1 MTSRDTDR
9 LLFLQAARR
18 ELLRLRKLFYRVFMS
33 QRTAAMGSDPAYGRE
48 RMGQRHEAYDLLVGI
63 QRGLRMTRDLISPLD
78 APLGSSRASIQREL
92 DHAYPAVA
100 EAMMYNGGRRGGY
113 LYNGRWNPPL
123 GPGL

>member
-18 ELLRLRKLFYRVFMS
+18 ELLRLRKLFYRVFVS
-33 QRTAAMGSDPAYGRE
+33 EITQTVREAGDLDP
-48 RMGQRHEAYDLLVGI
+48 LVGI
-63 QRGLRMTRDLISPLD
+63 QRGLRMTRESYP
-78 APLGSSRASIQREL
+78 SRASIQREL

-100 EAMMYNGGRRGGY
+100 EAIMYNGGDGY